1 MANLSFEDLIVPQS
15 PERFFTELWEMEN
28 LCGGPLAQE
37 QIAGLPSQ
45 ADVDSLIY
53 TLTLNDSDFIS
64 ISNKSGVL
72 PSSAYLSED
81 SVDMTA
87 VQEAQKA
94 GYTIQ
99 LSRLEKRW
107 PTAGQLARAIEHSFI
122 NHGHLLSERV
132 SASLFMMPAHAEC
145 ELSKNEYV
153 VFVIQLEGAGWCTAA
168 GETGKILQHEM
179 EKGKALF
186 IPRGFTCEIVTT
198 ESRSLYLSLHLRPY
212 TWADLVLRVAQADP
226 RLREL
231 LTEVNWDHDDSTA
244 DFIDRY
250 QERVTGLLDG
260 VDARE
265 VATDILNDFMTKLD
279 NLPDEGFRQIQ
290 DLDSIGLDTSVA
302 KRSGAFTH
310 VIRDTDNLCLRFP
323 GSGFKA
329 SHSIEPVFR
338 FLSEKNSFLVSQ
350 LPDVLSPESK
360 LQLVRE
366 LVREGLLKTVK

>member
-1 MANLSFEDLIVPQS
+1 MANLSFEDLIVPHS
-15 PERFFTELWEMEN
+15 PERFFTEFWETEN

-64 ISNKSGVL
+64 ISNNSGVL
-72 PSSAYLSED
+72 PSTVYLSED

-107 PTAGQLARAIEHSFI
+107 PTAGELARAIEHSFI

-132 SASLFMMPAHAEC
+132 GASLFLLPAHAGC
-145 ELSKNEYV
+145 ELSKNEYG
-153 VFVIQLEGAGWCTAA
+153 VFVIQLEGAGLCRISAA
-168 GETGKILQHEM
+168 DESGNTLQHEI
-179 EKGKALF
+179 ENGNALF
-186 IPRGFTCEIVTT
+186 IPRGFTCEIATPET
-198 ESRSLYLSLHLRPY
+198 RSLYLSLYVRPY
-212 TWADLVLRVAQADP
+212 TWADLILRVAQADP

-231 LTEVNWDHDDSTA
+231 LTEVNHGDSPA

-250 QERVTGLLDG
+250 QERVACLLGG
-260 VDARE
+260 VDVRE
-265 VATDILNDFMTKLD
+265 VATDMLNDFMTKLD

-310 VIRDTDNLCLRFP
+310 VIRDTDDLCLRFP

-338 FLSEKNSFLVSQ
+338 FLSEKNSFVVSQ

-366 LVREGLLKTVK
+366 LVREGLLKTVG

>member
-1 MANLSFEDLIVPQS
+1 
-15 PERFFTELWEMEN
+15 
-28 LCGGPLAQE
+28 
-37 QIAGLPSQ
+37 
-45 ADVDSLIY
+45 
-53 TLTLNDSDFIS
+53 
-64 ISNKSGVL
+64 
-72 PSSAYLSED
+72 
-81 SVDMTA
+81 
-87 VQEAQKA
+87 
-94 GYTIQ
+94 
-99 LSRLEKRW
+99 
-107 PTAGQLARAIEHSFI
+107 
-122 NHGHLLSERV
+122 
-132 SASLFMMPAHAEC
+132 MMPAHAEC

-198 ESRSLYLSLHLRPY
+198 ESRSLYLSLYLRPY